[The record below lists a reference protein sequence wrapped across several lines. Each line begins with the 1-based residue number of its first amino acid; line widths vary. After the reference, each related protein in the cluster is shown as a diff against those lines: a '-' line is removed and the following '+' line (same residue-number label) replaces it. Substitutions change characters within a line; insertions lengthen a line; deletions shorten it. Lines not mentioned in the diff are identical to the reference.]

1 MKRFTLNIASCFIL
15 AFALLA
21 VSCGKDGDTGPK
33 GDTGAQGP
41 QGPQG
46 PAGPTGPQGPAGG
59 GSGTVIYSDW
69 LDVAFKPD
77 TIHTS
82 GGGIDTTGYF
92 ADIDVAKLDENMLA
106 TGEIKIY
113 LNGFNATDP
122 EVIPLPY
129 YDVYSNLNINAR
141 FYKNL
146 ISLYSNGDISTVQ
159 DRNGVKYQQYRY
171 VLIPG
176 NVEARKAGIDWND
189 YVQVKAYLGLEN

>member
-1 MKRFTLNIASCFIL
+1 MKKFTLNIASCFIL

-21 VSCGKDGDTGPK
+21 VSCGKDGDTGPQGAK
-33 GDTGAQGP
+33 GDTGP

-46 PAGPTGPQGPAGG
+46 PAGGQNN
-59 GSGTVIYSDW
+59 VIYSDW

-82 GGGIDTTGYF
+82 GGGIDTVGYY
-92 ADIDVAKLDENMLA
+92 ADIDVAKLDVNMLT
-106 TGEIKIY
+106 TGEIKVY
-113 LNGFNATDP
+113 LNGFNAQDP
-122 EVIPLPY
+122 QVVPLPY
-129 YDVYSNLNINAR
+129 YNVSTHLSINPT

-146 ISLYSNGDISTVQ
+146 IELYSNGDISTVQ

-176 NVEARKAGIDWND
+176 GVAARKAGIDWNN
-189 YVQVKAYLGLEN
+189 YEQVKAYLGVNN